1 MTLPPGVL
9 SECYRLRWRI
19 EKAFNQPEQKLDE
32 RQASELLSREHEFA
46 TNTICQ

>member
-19 EKAFNQPEQKLDE
+19 EQTFDQPEQKLDE
-32 RQASELLSREHEFA
+32 RKA
-46 TNTICQ
+46 